1 MKKNLLL
8 ILALGL
14 LFSCSS
20 SGPKKTAQA
29 FVDNL
34 AQGKVEEAKKYATEA
49 TGQLLD
55 MANAM
60 GGIEVKPDFEFTF
73 LRDSV
78 ADNSAWVY
86 FVDEEGEE
94 DVIELIKVDGKWL
107 VHADAKK

>member
-1 MKKNLLL
+1 M
-8 ILALGL
+8 
-14 LFSCSS
+14 
-20 SGPKKTAQA
+20 
-29 FVDNL
+29 DNL

-55 MANAM
+55 MANAL

-86 FVDEEGEE
+86 FVDEEGKE
-94 DVIELIKVDGKWL
+94 DVIELIKADGKWL

>member
-1 MKKNLLL
+1 M
-8 ILALGL
+8 
-14 LFSCSS
+14 
-20 SGPKKTAQA
+20 
-29 FVDNL
+29 DNL

-55 MANAM
+55 MANAL

-86 FVDEEGEE
+86 FADEEGKE